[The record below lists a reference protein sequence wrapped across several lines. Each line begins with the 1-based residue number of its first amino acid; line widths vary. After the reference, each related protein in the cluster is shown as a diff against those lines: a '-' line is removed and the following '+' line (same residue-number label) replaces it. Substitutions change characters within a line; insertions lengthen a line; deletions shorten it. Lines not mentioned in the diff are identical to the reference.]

1 MKSVCSRCI
10 AISGFLRRSAGDS
23 RHTEGCDGTLR
34 LDWSDIINQPDA
46 STRSFEPLSP
56 QDASFL
62 AFEHDRCYMHVGV
75 VAIFESTSFRA
86 VGGALDFEKLERYI
100 LARLTG
106 WRRTRQKLARTPLF
120 HRPVWIDD
128 RRFRSEDHIRRATL
142 DAGAGE
148 DGLKRLASDIFSHPF
163 DRKKPLWE
171 AALVDGLDDGKF
183 AIVFKTHHAMIDG
196 IAGMDFVG
204 ALLTSDPAPGFDD
217 APLHRAAP
225 PPSRLRLLLNDFT
238 HYASA
243 PVKLLDGL
251 RILATDGE
259 ARIDFRDRAYALAH
273 VIVSGVRGTSPNP
286 LSSYPLPRRTLDW
299 ATADASGE
307 RAIRARLGGTR
318 DDVTLAASTGA
329 VRGFLRRRGVRLTR
343 QLRIRAMVPVNLR
356 TRAERGGTGNRVSTL
371 VVALP
376 VAESEARVHLERI
389 SETVARLKQV
399 KQGLGGDVLAQMDQW
414 TGTMAQSFGIWLAKY
429 RRAYNLC
436 ITTIPGSPT
445 ALYALESKMVALYPL
460 APVFHKQLFNI
471 AALTYAGTLHW
482 GVHYAGE
489 DADAAAEFVADLRQ
503 SFAELVEA
511 AAAAPP
517 RIRVVKAEPI
527 GDADVVRAA
536 VVE

>member
-1 MKSVCSRCI
+1 
-10 AISGFLRRSAGDS
+10 
-23 RHTEGCDGTLR
+23 
-34 LDWSDIINQPDA
+34 
-46 STRSFEPLSP
+46 
-56 QDASFL
+56 
-62 AFEHDRCYMHVGV
+62 MHVGV
-75 VAIFESTSFRA
+75 VAIFEDTSFRA
-86 VGGALDFEKLERYI
+86 AGGALDFEKLERYM
-100 LARLTG
+100 LASLTG

-128 RRFRSEDHIRRATL
+128 RRFRAEEHIRRVSLAP
-142 DAGAGE
+142 GSGE
-148 DGLKRLASDIFSHPF
+148 TELKRLASEVFSKPF
-163 DRKKPLWE
+163 DRVKPLWE
-171 AALVDGLDDGKF
+171 AVLVDGFQADHF

-196 IAGMDFVG
+196 IAGMDFIS
-204 ALLTSDPAPGFDD
+204 ALLTADPTAVFDD

-225 PPSRLRLLLNDFT
+225 PPSRFRLLLDDLL
-238 HYASA
+238 HYAKA

-259 ARIDFRDRAYALAH
+259 ARIDFRDRAYALVH
-273 VIVSGVRGTSPNP
+273 VVVSGVRGTSPNP
-286 LSSYPLPRRTLDW
+286 LSQYPVPTRTLDW

-307 RAIRARLGGTR
+307 RAIRSRLGGTR

-329 VRGFLRRRGVRLTR
+329 VRGFLRRRGVQLTR
-343 QLRIRAMVPVNLR
+343 RLRIRAMVPVNLR

-376 VAESEARVHLERI
+376 VAETEARVHLERI

-414 TGTMAQSFGIWLAKY
+414 TGTAAQSFGIWLAKF

-445 ALYALESKMVALYPL
+445 PLYALESKMVALYPL

-471 AALTYAGTLHW
+471 ASLTYAGKLHW

-489 DADAAAEFVADLRQ
+489 DPDAAAEFVADLRQ
-503 SFAELVEA
+503 SFADLVEA
-511 AAAAPP
+511 ASAAPP
-517 RIRVVKAEPI
+517 RIRVVKPEPI
-527 GDADVVRAA
+527 GEPEGARAA

>member
-1 MKSVCSRCI
+1 
-10 AISGFLRRSAGDS
+10 
-23 RHTEGCDGTLR
+23 
-34 LDWSDIINQPDA
+34 
-46 STRSFEPLSP
+46 
-56 QDASFL
+56 
-62 AFEHDRCYMHVGV
+62 MHVGV
-75 VAIFESTSFRA
+75 VGIFEGTSFR
-86 VGGALDFEKLERYI
+86 VGDGALDFEKLERYM

-106 WRRTRQKLARTPLF
+106 WQRTRQKLTRTPLF
-120 HRPVWIDD
+120 RRPVWIDD
-128 RRFRSEDHIRRATL
+128 RRFRSERHIFRATL
-142 DAGAGE
+142 EAGGGE
-148 DGLKRLASDIFSHPF
+148 DALKRLAGDVFSHPF

-171 AALVDGLDDGKF
+171 AVLVDGLDDGNF
-183 AIVFKTHHAMIDG
+183 AIIFKTHHAMIDG

-204 ALLTSDPAPGFDD
+204 ALLTADPTPAFDN

-225 PPSRLRLLLNDFT
+225 PPSRLRLLLDDLT
-238 HYASA
+238 HYAAA
-243 PVKLLDGL
+243 PVKLVDGL
-251 RILATDGE
+251 RILATDGA

-273 VIVSGVRGTSPNP
+273 VVVSGVRGTSPNP
-286 LSSYPLPRRTLDW
+286 LSTYPIPRRTLDW
-299 ATADASGE
+299 AVADASGE

-329 VRGFLRRRGVRLTR
+329 VRGFLRRRGVKLTR
-343 QLRIRAMVPVNLR
+343 RLRIRAMVPVNLR
-356 TRAERGGTGNRVSTL
+356 TRAERGGSGNRVSTL

-376 VAESEARVHLERI
+376 VAETEARVHLERI

-414 TGTMAQSFGIWLAKY
+414 TGTMAQSFGVWLAKF

-445 ALYALESKMVALYPL
+445 ALYALESKMIALYPL

-471 AALTYAGTLHW
+471 ASLTYAGTLHW

-489 DADAAAEFVADLRQ
+489 DADAAAEFVADLRT
-503 SFAELVEA
+503 SFAELVAA

-517 RIRVVKAEPI
+517 RIRVVKPELI
-527 GDADVVRAA
+527 DDADLARAA